1 MGTNV
6 FQSKLNTITVP
17 TNNEEQSRRDVGSF
31 VNGEVSKASPQRRC
45 IHILGSL
52 SSYRVYA
59 GQSPLR
65 PVVDP
70 NTQISEQSLIPP
82 ASAAAQIQHNST
94 LRYTILSS
102 RVRQAVALWTLHT
115 WSQVHDLLISQLNAA
130 RASQAA
136 AEAKLADVVLEV
148 SAAKAAVK
156 AVALECSTA
165 HVSSRWLQTPLDKGL
180 YWADVRQDGN
190 RNARHFLKQ
199 VDAGLCT

>member
-1 MGTNV
+1 M
-6 FQSKLNTITVP
+6 
-17 TNNEEQSRRDVGSF
+17 
-31 VNGEVSKASPQRRC
+31 
-45 IHILGSL
+45 
-52 SSYRVYA
+52 
-59 GQSPLR
+59 
-65 PVVDP
+65 
-70 NTQISEQSLIPP
+70 
-82 ASAAAQIQHNST
+82 
-94 LRYTILSS
+94 
-102 RVRQAVALWTLHT
+102 RQAVALWNLHT

-148 SAAKAAVK
+148 SAAKATVK

-199 VDAGLCT
+199 VGASLCT